1 MSESKRP
8 VHPYAVLAAAVLL
21 PGSGQVLNGTP
32 QRGLVFLFFMILLG
46 WVSMN
51 VMPPHASFIGRTI
64 GGVFIYGLSVI
75 DAYKRARVRFEQWRY
90 RRDHPAPEGTA

>member
-1 MSESKRP
+1 MTGRP
-8 VHPYAVLAAAVLL
+8 INPYAVLALAIVL

-32 QRGLVFLFFMILLG
+32 QRGLTFLFFIIMLG

-51 VMPPHASFIGRTI
+51 VMPAHATFIGRSI

-75 DAYKRARVRFEQWRY
+75 DAYRCARVRLEVWRH
-90 RRDHPAPEGTA
+90 RQQQAA

>member
-1 MSESKRP
+1 VTGKPIS
-8 VHPYAVLAAAVLL
+8 PYAVLALAIVL

-32 QRGLVFLFFMILLG
+32 QRGLVFLFFIIMLG

-51 VMPPHASFIGRTI
+51 VMPAHATFIGRSI

-75 DAYKRARVRFEQWRY
+75 DAYRCARIRLEVWRHHQ
-90 RRDHPAPEGTA
+90 RQAA